1 MLTFSVNDVG
11 LAAIQSQMFDL
22 AVFCSGYEERCIHF
36 ASRFEGAKAGQV
48 EVLGFRQLSN
58 SDQRKRNDSY
68 FRETWHKEPVLLSG
82 DDDAA
87 VYQFLGQHCQGSVF
101 RVLVDYSSM
110 SRLWYAAILNWAR
123 SQLQADEVEIVFVYS
138 TGVYENQLIP
148 IVIEDILAIPG
159 CEGGALRFG
168 DAVAIF
174 GLGFYSLMTECVYE
188 QLEPDRVYAF
198 LSSPGASPEYAARV
212 LSSNDF
218 LIQHSDAVIE
228 VPLSSVETAVRYL
241 AELVL
246 PHRPHSEVVLI
257 PMGPKPHV
265 LASIL
270 LSMRFGDICCLRV
283 SARRERP
290 EAVRAAGEILAT
302 RVVFKGEEWAAQ
314 TRWGQAR

>member
-123 SQLQADEVEIVFVYS
+123 SRAPGRRSGNCVRLLHGRLRE
-138 TGVYENQLIP
+138 P
-148 IVIEDILAIPG
+148 IDPDRNRRHIGNTRVRG
-159 CEGGALRFG
+159 RCGLRFG

-188 QLEPDRVYAF
+188 QLSGPVYAF
-198 LSSPGASPEYAARV
+198 LSSPGASPRYAARV

-283 SARRERP
+283 KRKTGKA
-290 EAVRAAGEILAT
+290 
-302 RVVFKGEEWAAQ
+302 
-314 TRWGQAR
+314 